1 MVKLWGQDKGA
12 YALAPLLLAP
22 LLLATV
28 LLATV
33 LLVAGCGTPPAR
45 SQSVA
50 QPPAASRSSAASVAS
65 AASGRPAASGSQTAP
80 GSQAASGSQAAAPIW
95 LDSLQMTS
103 ASTGWALRWT
113 QNPAVVTDGYRAP
126 ARTTDGARTWTSVT
140 PPAARALLAT
150 PGATVV
156 LQALDGERAWLA
168 VTAAATDGS
177 PTHLTDVF
185 GTVNGGRTWTT
196 SAPLKVSGYAALLSF
211 AGPEHGWL
219 LMADGVAMGQEPVQL
234 YRTSDAGL
242 RWSLAAQTPKAGA
255 ESTGLPAGCDKAA
268 LAFATASVGYI
279 SNACNLLSGALL
291 VSRDGGMNWAAQAL
305 PVPATSCG
313 DGCQV
318 SGPQFAGQTGFLA
331 IDRAPGAPNF
341 LVSQDLG
348 VSWRSEPL
356 PSGAG
361 EDPRIQFFSP
371 LSGLLVSA
379 GPQGV
384 IGHLFYTTADGGQ
397 TWTAVPQGRSFTQ
410 LGTSFDFV
418 SARTGFAWSPG
429 TDAQGSSPP
438 AMYLTTDSG
447 RTWVAF
453 TPRLAPT

>member
-1 MVKLWGQDKGA
+1 MVKLWRQDKGA
-12 YALAPLLLAP
+12 YALALL
-22 LLLATV
+22 

-33 LLVAGCGTPPAR
+33 LLVAGCGTTR
-45 SQSVA
+45 SQPVA
-50 QPPAASRSSAASVAS
+50 RPSAASGSSTAS
-65 AASGRPAASGSQTAP
+65 AASQSAVSQSPAASQPPTTSQSPAT
-80 GSQAASGSQAAAPIW
+80 APIW
-95 LDSLQMTS
+95 LESLQMTS
-103 ASTGWALRWT
+103 AGTGWALRWT
-113 QNPAVVTDGYRAP
+113 QSPAGANDGYLAP
-126 ARTTDGARTWTSVT
+126 ARTADGARTWTSVI

-150 PGATVV
+150 PGAAVV

-177 PTHLTDVF
+177 PMHLTEVF

-196 SAPLKVSGYAALLSF
+196 SAPLQVSGYAVLLRF

-234 YRTSDAGL
+234 YRSGDAGL
-242 RWSLAAQTPKAGA
+242 RWSLAAQTPKTGT
-255 ESTGLPAGCDKAA
+255 ESSGLPAGCDKAA
-268 LAFATASVGYI
+268 LAFAAASVGYV
-279 SNACNLLSGALL
+279 SNACNLLSDALL
-291 VSRDGGMNWAAQAL
+291 VSRDGGLDWAPQPL

-318 SGPQFAGQTGFLA
+318 SGPQFAGQTGFLV
-331 IDRAPGAPNF
+331 IDRAPEAPYF
-341 LVSQDLG
+341 LVSEDLG
-348 VSWRSEPL
+348 VTWRSEPL

-371 LSGLLVSA
+371 LSGMLVSA

-397 TWTAVPQGRSFTQ
+397 TWTAVPQGRFFTQ
-410 LGTSFDFV
+410 PGTSFDFV
-418 SARTGFAWSPG
+418 SAWTGFAWAAG

-453 TPRLAPT
+453 TPHLAAA

>member
-12 YALAPLLLAP
+12 YALAP

-50 QPPAASRSSAASVAS
+50 QPS
-65 AASGRPAASGSQTAP
+65 AASGSPT
-80 GSQAASGSQAAAPIW
+80 ASGSQAAAPIW

-113 QNPAVVTDGYRAP
+113 QNPAVVNDGYRAP

-150 PGATVV
+150 SGATVV

-242 RWSLAAQTPKAGA
+242 RWSLAAQTPRRGPKA
-255 ESTGLPAGCDKAA
+255 PAC
-268 LAFATASVGYI
+268 
-279 SNACNLLSGALL
+279 
-291 VSRDGGMNWAAQAL
+291 
-305 PVPATSCG
+305 PPPATRR
-313 DGCQV
+313 
-318 SGPQFAGQTGFLA
+318 P
-331 IDRAPGAPNF
+331 
-341 LVSQDLG
+341 
-348 VSWRSEPL
+348 WRSPRR
-356 PSGAG
+356 PSA
-361 EDPRIQFFSP
+361 
-371 LSGLLVSA
+371 
-379 GPQGV
+379 
-384 IGHLFYTTADGGQ
+384 T
-397 TWTAVPQGRSFTQ
+397 
-410 LGTSFDFV
+410 
-418 SARTGFAWSPG
+418 
-429 TDAQGSSPP
+429 
-438 AMYLTTDSG
+438 
-447 RTWVAF
+447 
-453 TPRLAPT
+453 